1 MSAVNAFDWKKFTDE
16 EHAKNGDPFK
26 EIKRSAVISKN
37 VTDGIHKIRE
47 KNPAHGTIFGITE
60 KRLSLRA
67 PDMITKR
74 GNGDQLRS
82 NKGQK

>member
-1 MSAVNAFDWKKFTDE
+1 MSAVNAFDWKAYTAE
-16 EHAKNGDPFK
+16 EHAKRGDPFA
-26 EIKRSAVISKN
+26 EIKRSAIISKN
-37 VTDGIHKIRE
+37 VTDGMDKVRQ
-47 KNPAHGTIFGITE
+47 KNPTHGTIFGITE

-74 GNGDQLRS
+74 GNGDQLRP

>member
-37 VTDGIHKIRE
+37 VTDGMDKVRE
-47 KNPAHGTIFGITE
+47 KNPTHGTIFGITE